1 MEATSTLAQLVVFG
15 AKTSIAVLLVAAGG
29 AKLADVRGF
38 AASVAQFVPAAATGQ
53 VGPLIAGAIAA
64 GEIVAGAASLA
75 APGTGWLNGLVLV
88 ICCGFLGVW
97 AVGYAR
103 YRGRPCRCFG
113 ALSQRR
119 FTAAGIVRAVSLV
132 GLAGVAMIPVPA
144 LSLQV
149 SGLSRLGLASGG
161 LFVAAAAYSAA
172 AALAAGREPGGAD
185 LDRPKLDHPELD
197 HPELDRPELDRP
209 ELDHAELGWA

>member
-64 GEIVAGAASLA
+64 GESGAGAASLA
-75 APGTGWLNGLVLV
+75 APGTGWLNELVLV

-149 SGLSRLGLASGG
+149 SGLSRLRL
-161 LFVAAAAYSAA
+161 
-172 AALAAGREPGGAD
+172 AGREPSGAD
-185 LDRPKLDHPELD
+185 LDR
-197 HPELDRPELDRP
+197 PELDRPELDRP
-209 ELDHAELGWA
+209 ELDHPELDHPELDHPELDHAELGWA